1 MSHKHWGGVLMRS
14 FTLLPEFYDF
24 DDKPSSSPFHLFI
37 NGTAVME
44 ADEPTTLAVLG
55 AGEMS

>member
-1 MSHKHWGGVLMRS
+1 MRS